1 MAELVWIHR
10 FNANELGLGS
20 RGPFCLVPVDAR
32 IIFFP
37 DENYQ
42 VLDSEAQ
49 IFKVYLSDIGLYF
62 DVSYNK
68 PPSKTEHRL
77 SLSGGITQYIGNEAS
92 GCLIEPGK
100 IGCFY
105 RKDGTVCL
113 TVADSGSAYDC
124 LLNDFPT
131 RNSRNNL
138 ITETVF
144 ISSIDNHVSESEV
157 DYEVDTIESVE
168 AFDFEGS
175 GANIIYY
182 GAPGTGKSYTIK
194 EKLKDVPKDN
204 VETVTFHPDYDYASF
219 IGGYKPISE
228 IDKEGNDVI
237 KYKFVPQVFTN
248 IYVKAWNNPEQ
259 HFYLVV
265 EEINRGNCAE
275 IFGDIFQLLDRNQ
288 DYTVT
293 PSQDLKTH
301 LAEQLSEGNRG
312 VVNGLKMPKNLSILA
327 TMNTSDQSLFPMDSA
342 FKRRWDWEYIPIDY
356 EVSENNPSSKFR
368 VYINDQEYFLWI
380 DFIKSINSQI
390 KSNPNLGMDKCI
402 GNYFIKPKNDKISL
416 KTFINKAIFYLWN
429 DVFRDEFGDESIFSD
444 NVSYESFFPVTTQGE
459 FQVINMLESLE
470 ITIHQEVE

>member
-1 MAELVWIHR
+1 MSELVWIHR

-20 RGPFCLVPVDAR
+20 RGSFCLVPVDAR

-37 DENYQ
+37 SENYQ

-49 IFKVYLSDIGLYF
+49 TFEVYLSDIGEYF
-62 DVSYNK
+62 NVGYTK
-68 PPSKTEHRL
+68 PASKTEHRL
-77 SLSGGITQYIGNEAS
+77 SLSGGITKYIGDEGNGS
-92 GCLIEPGK
+92 LIEPGK

-105 RKDGTVCL
+105 RKDNTICL
-113 TVADSGSAYDC
+113 TVAEPGSAYDC

-131 RNSRNNL
+131 RNRYNNL
-138 ITETVF
+138 TTETVF
-144 ISSIDNHVSESEV
+144 ESVFDNNVSEPEV
-157 DYEVDTIESVE
+157 DYKVDEVDNSNASDLEES
-168 AFDFEGS
+168 GT
-175 GANIIYY
+175 NIIYY
-182 GAPGTGKSYTIK
+182 GAPGTGKSHTIR
-194 EKLKDVPKDN
+194 EKLKDVSKNN

-228 IDKEGNDVI
+228 SDNEGNDSI
-237 KYKFVPQVFTN
+237 KYKFVPQVFIN
-248 IYVKAWNNPEQ
+248 IYVKAWKNQNE

-293 PSQDLKTH
+293 PSQELKAH
-301 LAEQLSEGNRG
+301 LIQQLSENHRG
-312 VVNGLKMPKNLSILA
+312 VVDGLRMPENLSILA

-342 FKRRWDWEYIPIDY
+342 FKRRWDWEYMPIDY
-356 EVSENNPSSKFR
+356 EISDNNPSSKFK

-380 DFIKSINSQI
+380 DFIKSINYQI

-402 GNYFIKPKNDKISL
+402 GNYFIKPKNNDISL

-429 DVFRDEFGDESIFSD
+429 DVFKDEFGDESVFSD
-444 NVSYESFFPVTTQGE
+444 DIIYESFFPINTNGKSEV
-459 FQVINMLESLE
+459 VNMLESLE
-470 ITIHQEVE
+470 VIIYKEVD